1 MQERIQ
7 KILSKCGIASRRKA
21 EEMMIEGR
29 VTVNGAVATPG
40 MKADFLKDHIKVD
53 RKLIRRAEPKVYLM
67 LNKPV
72 KCVTAL
78 KDPEERTTV
87 KDYMKGVKAT
97 VFPVGRLDYNS
108 EGLLIMTNDGEL
120 ANAVLHPKHKVPK
133 TYLVKVNGLPDDKD
147 IEKLQK
153 GIKLEDGITAPAKVR
168 RIRETD
174 LNSWIE
180 ITIYEGKRRQI
191 RRMLER
197 IKHPVMRLRRTKVA
211 GLTLGRLPLG
221 SFRYLTPDEV
231 RKLKNTVSH

>member
-29 VTVNGAVATPG
+29 VTVNGAIATPG
-40 MKADFLKDHIKVD
+40 IKADFLKDHIKVD
-53 RKLIRRAEPKVYLM
+53 GKLIRRTEPKVYLI

-72 KCVTAL
+72 KCVTAV
-78 KDPEERTTV
+78 KDPEGRITV
-87 KDYMKGVKAT
+87 RDYMKGVKAT
-97 VFPVGRLDYNS
+97 VFPVGRLDYHS
-108 EGLLIMTNDGEL
+108 EGLLIMTNDGDL
-120 ANAVLHPKHKVPK
+120 ANAVMQPKNKIPK

-168 RIRETD
+168 RIRQTD

-197 IKHPVMRLRRTKVA
+197 IKHPVMRLRRTRIA
-211 GLTLGRLPLG
+211 GLSLGRLPLG

-231 RKLKNTVSH
+231 KKLKNTVSH

>member
-1 MQERIQ
+1 
-7 KILSKCGIASRRKA
+7 
-21 EEMMIEGR
+21 MIEGR
-29 VTVNGAVATPG
+29 VTVNGAIAIPG

-53 RKLIRRAEPKVYLM
+53 GKLIRRTEPKVYLI

-72 KCVTAL
+72 KCVTAVT
-78 KDPEERTTV
+78 DPEGRITV
-87 KDYMKGVKAT
+87 RDYMKGVKAK
-97 VFPVGRLDYNS
+97 VFPVGRLDYHS

-120 ANAVLHPKHKVPK
+120 ANALLRPKSKVPK

-147 IEKLQK
+147 MEKLQK

-168 RIRETD
+168 RIRQTD

-180 ITIYEGKRRQI
+180 ITIYEGKKRQI

-197 IKHPVMRLRRTKVA
+197 IKHPVMRLRRIKID
-211 GLTLGRLPLG
+211 GLALGRLPLG

-231 RKLKNTVSH
+231 KKLKKSVA

>member
-29 VTVNGAVATPG
+29 VTVNGAIAIPG

-53 RKLIRRAEPKVYLM
+53 GKLIRRTEPKVYLI

-72 KCVTAL
+72 KCVTAVT
-78 KDPEERTTV
+78 DPEGRITV
-87 KDYMKGVKAT
+87 RDYMKGVKAK
-97 VFPVGRLDYNS
+97 VFPVGRLDYHS

-120 ANAVLHPKHKVPK
+120 ANALLRPKSKVPK

-147 IEKLQK
+147 MEKLQK

-168 RIRETD
+168 RIRQTD

-180 ITIYEGKRRQI
+180 ITIYEGKKRQI

-197 IKHPVMRLRRTKVA
+197 IKHPVMRLRRIKID
-211 GLTLGRLPLG
+211 GLALGRLPLG

-231 RKLKNTVSH
+231 KKLKKSVA

>member
-29 VTVNGAVATPG
+29 VTVNGAIAIPG

-53 RKLIRRAEPKVYLM
+53 GKLIRRTEPKVYLI

-72 KCVTAL
+72 KCVTAVT
-78 KDPEERTTV
+78 DPEGRITV
-87 KDYMKGVKAT
+87 RDYMKGVKAK
-97 VFPVGRLDYNS
+97 VFPVGRLDYHS

-120 ANAVLHPKHKVPK
+120 ANALLRPKSKVPK

-147 IEKLQK
+147 MEKLQK

-168 RIRETD
+168 RIRQTD

-180 ITIYEGKRRQI
+180 ITIYEGKKRQI

-197 IKHPVMRLRRTKVA
+197 IKHPVMRLRRIKID
-211 GLTLGRLPLG
+211 GLVLGRLPLG

-231 RKLKNTVSH
+231 KKLKKSVA

>member
-29 VTVNGAVATPG
+29 VTVNGAIATPG
-40 MKADFLKDHIKVD
+40 IKADFLKDHIKVNG
-53 RKLIRRAEPKVYLM
+53 KLIRRTEPKVYLI

-72 KCVTAL
+72 KCVTAV
-78 KDPEERTTV
+78 KDPEGRITV
-87 KDYMKGVKAT
+87 RDYMKGVKAT
-97 VFPVGRLDYNS
+97 VFPVGRLDYHS
-108 EGLLIMTNDGEL
+108 EGLLIMTNDGDL
-120 ANAVLHPKHKVPK
+120 ANAVMQPKNKIPK
-133 TYLVKVNGLPDDKD
+133 TYLVKVNGLPDDQD

-168 RIRETD
+168 RIRQTD

-180 ITIYEGKRRQI
+180 ITIYEGKKRQI

-197 IKHPVMRLRRTKVA
+197 IKHPVMRLRRIKID
-211 GLTLGRLPLG
+211 GLALGRLPLG

-231 RKLKNTVSH
+231 KKLKNTVSH

>member
-1 MQERIQ
+1 
-7 KILSKCGIASRRKA
+7 
-21 EEMMIEGR
+21 MMIEGR
-29 VTVNGAVATPG
+29 VTVNGALAKPG

-53 RKLIRRAEPKVYLM
+53 GKLIRRSEPKVYLI

-78 KDPEERTTV
+78 KDPEGRITV

-97 VFPVGRLDYNS
+97 VFPVGRLDYHS

-120 ANAVLHPKHKVPK
+120 ANALLHPKHKIPK
-133 TYLVKVNGLPDDKD
+133 TYLVKVNGIPDDKD

-153 GIKLEDGITAPAKVR
+153 GIKLEEGMTASAKVR
-168 RIRETD
+168 RIRQTD

-180 ITIYEGKRRQI
+180 ITIYEGKKRQI

-197 IKHPVMRLRRTKVA
+197 IKHPVMRLRRIKID
-211 GLTLGRLPLG
+211 GLVLGKLPLG

-231 RKLKNTVSH
+231 KRLRKVVSC

>member
-29 VTVNGAVATPG
+29 VTVNGAIATPG
-40 MKADFLKDHIKVD
+40 MKADFSKDHIKVD
-53 RKLIRRAEPKVYLM
+53 GKLIRRTEPKVYLI

-72 KCVTAL
+72 KCVTAVT
-78 KDPEERTTV
+78 DPEGRITV
-87 KDYMKGVKAT
+87 RDYMKGVKAK
-97 VFPVGRLDYNS
+97 VFPVGRLDYHS

-120 ANAVLHPKHKVPK
+120 ANALLRPKSKVPK

-147 IEKLQK
+147 IDKLQK

-168 RIRETD
+168 RIRQTN

-180 ITIYEGKRRQI
+180 ITIYEGRKRQI

-197 IKHPVMRLRRTKVA
+197 IKHPVMRLRRVRID
-211 GLTLGRLPLG
+211 GLALGRLQSG

-231 RKLKNTVSH
+231 KKLKKTVSH